1 MPRAL
6 RRGRLGFLIAAGV
19 IALFLAI
26 AQDQVTLKL
35 RSAVNASDPRS
46 TGYLAALV
54 ASPVSHGDTFDVLR
68 NGDDIFPAMLSA
80 IHEARQR
87 ISFETYIFEDGV
99 VADRSIAALIEA
111 GRCNVAVTLV
121 VDFFGASAMSD
132 RHVDELRA
140 AGASF
145 PATTPR
151 SGINSRT

>member
-6 RRGRLGFLIAAGV
+6 RRGLIGFLIAAGV

-80 IHEARQR
+80 IHEPASGSASKPTSSRTVSSR
-87 ISFETYIFEDGV
+87 IGS
-99 VADRSIAALIEA
+99 S
-111 GRCNVAVTLV
+111 
-121 VDFFGASAMSD
+121 
-132 RHVDELRA
+132 
-140 AGASF
+140 
-145 PATTPR
+145 PR
-151 SGINSRT
+151 SSKPAAATSR